1 MALLFR
7 NLRVHQIFGA
17 NTDVGK
23 TILTSGLARAS
34 AAKKIRV
41 FYLKPVSTGPLQD
54 ADDEHVKRYAGL
66 HGDLVN
72 AHCLYRF
79 DEPVSPHLAANMA
92 ADGRGTGNVVVP
104 TDEAFTTSIASHI
117 RECASDLTERA
128 HMYVET
134 AGGVH
139 SPTLSGTTQLDSYRP
154 LFLPTVLVGDSRLG
168 GISSTISAYESL
180 LLRGYAVESIIL
192 FKDEYYRNWEYLE
205 SYFAEHGVRVTAVAP
220 PPPREADP
228 NKDFIATED
237 YYRKIASDDG
247 GADGLADV
255 IEYLDSRHD
264 GRIKE
269 LETMPRR
276 TLETVWWPFVQHGLV
291 KQEGDVNVID
301 SAWGDHFT
309 VFTGHRPPPPSAVR
323 PSSLLE
329 SQFDSSASWWTQAL
343 GHAHPALALAAAR
356 AAGRYGHVMYPQ
368 ATHAPALRLAE
379 RLVNDGPGK
388 GWASRA
394 FISDNGSTGMEIALK
409 MALRVASKR
418 FGFTPQEQKKV
429 GVLGLKGSYHGDTI
443 GAMDACEEGVYTC
456 EWHDAKGYW
465 FEPPSVGINNGRAFV
480 DVPSA
485 VAHTKKKI
493 EGKPLSWIYDVGAR
507 LDTLL
512 ATAYREHIDSTLEK
526 LAKAGAPPFGALVL
540 EPLVLGAGGMVF
552 VDPLFQ
558 RLLIDAARAR
568 GLPVVFDEVFAGLWR
583 LGLHSAGPLL
593 GAHPDVSVHAKV
605 LTGGLVP
612 LAVTLASDDVFR
624 AFEGTSK
631 TEALLHGHS
640 YTAYAVGCEVANETL
655 DRLDRLASGDAWNSA
670 RAAWQAGGGEEEA
683 NDGTKE
689 NGATVWSL
697 WSPQFVDMLSRL
709 EIIDRVM
716 TLGTVL
722 AFKVA
727 DNHAGYQSHSAQA
740 LLKTLGDAASK
751 SGRDV
756 TSAPGGGPFSI
767 HFRTLGDVAYFMTSL
782 NTPSTTIRAVE
793 DRIWAVLGR

>member
-23 TILTSGLARAS
+23 TILTSGLVRTS

-92 ADGRGTGNVVVP
+92 ADRRDAGNVGVP
-104 TDEAFTTSIASHI
+104 TDEAFTTSIASYI
-117 RECASDLTERA
+117 RKCASDPHGVGHTC
-128 HMYVET
+128 
-134 AGGVH
+134 VH

-180 LLRGYAVESIIL
+180 LLRGYRN
-192 FKDEYYRNWEYLE
+192 EYYRNWEYLA
-205 SYFAEHGVRVTAVAP
+205 SYFAEHGVRVTA
-220 PPPREADP
+220 
-228 NKDFIATED
+228 DFIATED

-247 GADGLADV
+247 GADGLAGV

-276 TLETVWWPFVQHGLV
+276 TLDTVWWPFVQHGLV

-309 VFTGHRPPPPSAVR
+309 VFTGHRPPPPSAVG

-343 GHAHPALALAAAR
+343 GHAHPCTRSCRLPERLAAMDT
-356 AAGRYGHVMYPQ
+356 VMYPQ

-394 FISDNGSTGMEIALK
+394 FISDNWLHG
-409 MALRVASKR
+409 
-418 FGFTPQEQKKV
+418 
-429 GVLGLKGSYHGDTI
+429 HGDRTQDGDSRAVTTETRI

-465 FEPPSVGINNGRAFV
+465 FEPPSLGIKNGRAFV

-493 EGKPLSWIYDVGAR
+493 EGEPLSNSQNG
-507 LDTLL
+507 
-512 ATAYREHIDSTLEK
+512 
-526 LAKAGAPPFGALVL
+526 GAPPFGALVL

-558 RLLIDAARAR
+558 RLLIDAARAAWPPR
-568 GLPVVFDEVFAGLWR
+568 LWR

-593 GAHPDVSVHAKV
+593 GAHPDVS
-605 LTGGLVP
+605 
-612 LAVTLASDDVFR
+612 DDVFR
-624 AFEGTSK
+624 AFEGSTK

-640 YTAYAVGCEVANETL
+640 YTAYATL
-655 DRLDRLASGDAWNSA
+655 DRTGPTWRAETLGTLLARLG
-670 RAAWQAGGGEEEA
+670 RQAGGEEA
-683 NDGTKE
+683 NDGTKG
-689 NGATVWSL
+689 NRAAVWSL

-716 TLGTVL
+716 TLG
-722 AFKVA
+722 
-727 DNHAGYQSHSAQA
+727 HRYQSHSAQA
-740 LLKTLGDAASK
+740 LLKTL
-751 SGRDV
+751 
-756 TSAPGGGPFSI
+756 GGGPFSI